1 MRLPA
6 RMAVYLLLKRDDEI
20 LLLLRQ
26 NTGYQDGNWSVVAG
40 HVEEGEGIIDA
51 LVREAKEEA
60 DIDITGNDL
69 EREEIV
75 EVFFREIFQKR
86 NTDTGNIAEGQF

>member
-1 MRLPA
+1 
-6 RMAVYLLLKRDDEI
+6 MAVYLLLKRDDEI